1 MRTCSAQRVREGTAR
16 KVASDAVKALTQR
29 LPLVAYQLSINWMEI
44 SIQISVNSWNPA
56 AGREFYS

>member
-29 LPLVAYQLSINWMEI
+29 LPA
-44 SIQISVNSWNPA
+44 
-56 AGREFYS
+56 FYKLDGDLHPDLGK